1 MRCLVETIRAVAEAG
16 RGATLSEGQQQLLQD
31 SLQLL
36 RDIAGLD
43 DDGRGLASVSLVE
56 EATSAGLV
64 QLLLCMLKALGPI
77 SNPQSSAA
85 AGPSPQPAAANGGS
99 KISSLAAGID
109 VAELAPELRS
119 GSAGLPLRPP
129 YRGYRADV
137 LSGERPSRPGNPR
150 CLSSSS
156 HRNGCVLADHSPL
169 SCLPRRSACQP
180 VVRAGGG
187 EGGGAGGGR
196 R

>member
-1 MRCLVETIRAVAEAG
+1 MVEPGEEPSTRSGSSMRCLVETIRQVAEAA

-43 DDGRGLASVSLVE
+43 DDGRGLAGASLVE

-85 AGPSPQPAAANGGS
+85 GGASAQPVTANGGA
-99 KISSLAAGID
+99 KISSLAAGMD

-119 GSAGLPLRPP
+119 GAAELPLRPP

-137 LSGERPSRPGNPR
+137 LSGEGPSWPEN
-150 CLSSSS
+150 
-156 HRNGCVLADHSPL
+156 N
-169 SCLPRRSACQP
+169 RRSP
-180 VVRAGGG
+180 S
-187 EGGGAGGGR
+187 
-196 R
+196 